1 VRRGASGVVA
11 ALASLTKFAPLA
23 LGPLLLRDTGRWPTK
38 RAAAL
43 YILAFVLTSV
53 AVLLP
58 VLLRDNWHAF
68 WHDSV
73 VYQAERGSPFSIW
86 GLWGGLGLEQH
97 LVQGAAAGLAI
108 AVAFFPRGTRSP
120 VQVAALGAAVLIA
133 VQLGV
138 THWFYLYIVWFFP
151 LVLVALL
158 ARYPERDVNPPPRRD
173 HDEAVS
179 EPPVAVRAA
188 LAP

>member
-1 VRRGASGVVA
+1 VVA
-11 ALASLTKFAPLA
+11 ALAGFTKFAPLA
-23 LGPLLLRDTGRWPTK
+23 LGPLFLRGTGRWPSK

-43 YILAFVLTSV
+43 YILVFALTS
-53 AVLLP
+53 AVVMLP
-58 VLLRDNWHAF
+58 VLLNDNWHAF

-73 VYQAERGSPFSIW
+73 VYQAQRGSPFSIW

-108 AVAFFPRGTRSP
+108 AVAFFPRGSRSP

-133 VQLGV
+133 IQLGV

-158 ARYPERDVNPPPRRD
+158 ARYPERGTDPSPRRD
-173 HDEAVS
+173 REQAAS
-179 EPPVAVRAA
+179 EPPAAVRAA